1 MGFTSICMAFSSIGG
16 NGSFGFGGYG
26 FEIEEIETAPE
37 TAEEEEI
44 IAEVESETEP
54 MEEEKDTDE
63 G

>member
-1 MGFTSICMAFSSIGG
+1 MAFSSIGG